1 MEEKIILYEDKK
13 DCCGCAACASICPQG
28 AICMEEDREG
38 FLYPC
43 IIEQKCMRCKRCVKV
58 CPVKKQQKDKPDR
71 NENVF
76 GDTDRVGIIT
86 LYYENN
92 NYGGMAQAYALWRLI
107 NDLGYDAEL
116 ITYKRLVKSQAARA
130 SLIEKVRRNTIKSLM
145 ARYTKKIKNVLEKKI
160 GKNWEDA
167 LRDRTKRLKEFRE
180 SIPHSKTYTMTDI
193 NECAS
198 QYSIFVSGSDQ
209 IWKPGVVDGAF
220 AFSFLDGISGKNIF
234 SYASSVAVTSFP
246 DDYLRFMKKELSKYS
261 AISVREEKNAAQLS
275 DLLGYKI
282 VNVCDPTL
290 LLLSDQWQGLAAARQ
305 IDGSYIFAY
314 LLGNDR
320 KHRKIIQEFA
330 KREKKILVTIPHIKG
345 GNQFAFRI
353 EDWKFGDIQMKSVGM
368 EEFFSLIKY
377 ADCIVTDSFHAT
389 VFSYIF
395 ERPFW
400 VFERIAKDKNVEMNS
415 RIYDLL
421 GRLGLENRIIKGF
434 KIEGVIND
442 INFDE
447 ARRCIEPYL
456 QFSRSYLEKALKN
469 KKSS

>member
-1 MEEKIILYEDKK
+1 MEIQKEK
-13 DCCGCAACASICPQG
+13 
-28 AICMEEDREG
+28 
-38 FLYPC
+38 
-43 IIEQKCMRCKRCVKV
+43 
-58 CPVKKQQKDKPDR
+58 
-71 NENVF
+71 
-76 GDTDRVGIIT
+76 VGIIT
-86 LYYENN
+86 LYFENN
-92 NYGGMAQAYALWRLI
+92 NYGGMAQAYALQKLI
-107 NDLGYDAEL
+107 SDYGFNAEL
-116 ITYKRLVKSQAARA
+116 ISYQRNNKTHIISKST
-130 SLIEKVRRNTIKSLM
+130 LFEKIKRNTIKGLIS
-145 ARYTKKIKNVLEKKI
+145 RYYRKLKNVFEKKVGHEWKVI
-160 GKNWEDA
+160 LQSRAEKLEQ
-167 LRDRTKRLKEFRE
+167 FRRQV
-180 SIPHSKTYTMTDI
+180 PHSEIYTENTI
-193 NECAS
+193 EEC
-198 QYSIFVSGSDQ
+198 QNKYSIFVSGSDQ

-220 AFSFLDGISGKNIF
+220 VFSFLDGIPDKNIF
-234 SYASSVAVTSFP
+234 SYASSVAVTTFS
-246 DDYLRFMKKELSKYS
+246 DDYLLFMKKELSKYS

-290 LLLSDQWQGLAAARQ
+290 LLSLDQWQGLAAARQ

-314 LLGNDR
+314 LLGNNR
-320 KHRKIIQEFA
+320 RHRKIIQEFA

-377 ADCIVTDSFHAT
+377 ADCIVTDSFHVT

-421 GRLGLENRIIKGF
+421 GRLGFENRIIKGF

-447 ARRCIEPYL
+447 ARRRIEPYL

-469 KKSS
+469 RKSS

>member
-1 MEEKIILYEDKK
+1 
-13 DCCGCAACASICPQG
+13 
-28 AICMEEDREG
+28 MEEDREG
-38 FLYPC
+38 FLYPQ
-43 IIEQKCMRCKRCVKV
+43 INEQKCIKCKRCVKV
-58 CPVKKQQKDKPDR
+58 CPVKKQQEDKSA
-71 NENVF
+71 V
-76 GDTDRVGIIT
+76 DTDRVGIIT

-130 SLIEKVRRNTIKSLM
+130 SLLEKIRRNTIKSLM
-145 ARYTKKIKNVLEKKI
+145 ARYTKKVKNVLEQTI

-167 LRDRTKRLKEFRE
+167 LRDRTRRLKEFRE
-180 SIPHSKTYTMTDI
+180 SIPHSKTYTMADI
-193 NECAS
+193 NECTS

-209 IWKPGVVDGAF
+209 IWKPGVVDDAF
-220 AFSFLDGISGKNIF
+220 VFSFLDGVSGKNIF
-234 SYASSVAVTSFP
+234 SYASSVAVASFT

-275 DLLGYKI
+275 NLLEYKI
-282 VNVCDPTL
+282 LNVCDPTL
-290 LLLSDQWQGLAAARQ
+290 LLLSELWKELTAARQ
-305 IDGSYIFAY
+305 IDKPYIFAY
-314 LLGNDR
+314 LLGNSR
-320 KHRKIIQEFA
+320 KQRKIIQKFA
-330 KREKKILVTIPHIKG
+330 KREKKLLVTIPHIKG

-353 EDWKFGDIQMKSVGM
+353 EDWRFGDIQMKSVGM

-400 VFERIAKDKNVEMNS
+400 VFERIAEDKNVEMNS

-421 GRLGLENRIIKGF
+421 GRLGLENRIIKDF
-434 KIEGVIND
+434 KIEGVVND

-447 ARRCIEPYL
+447 ARRRIELYL

>member
-1 MEEKIILYEDKK
+1 MEEKIILYENKK
-13 DCCGCAACASICPQG
+13 DCCGCAACASVCPQD

-38 FLYPC
+38 FLYPQ
-43 IIEQKCMRCKRCVKV
+43 INEQKCIKCKKCVKV
-58 CPVKKQQKDKPDR
+58 CPVKKKHEP
-71 NENVF
+71 VF
-76 GDTDRVGIIT
+76 LGTDRVGIIT

-180 SIPHSKTYTMTDI
+180 SIPHSKTYTMANI

-220 AFSFLDGISGKNIF
+220 VFSFLDGIPDKNIF
-234 SYASSVAVTSFP
+234 SYASSVAVTTFP
-246 DDYLRFMKKELSKYS
+246 DEYQRFMKKELTKYS

-290 LLLSDQWQGLAAARQ
+290 LLSPDQWQGLATARQ
-305 IDGSYIFAY
+305 IEGPYIFAY
-314 LLGNDR
+314 LLGNNR
-320 KHRKIIQEFA
+320 NHRKIIQEFA

-353 EDWKFGDIQMKSVGM
+353 EDWRFGDIQMKSVGM

-400 VFERIAKDKNVEMNS
+400 VFERITKDKNVEMNS

-421 GRLGLENRIIKGF
+421 GRLGLENRIIKGL
-434 KIEGVIND
+434 KIEGVVND

-447 ARRCIEPYL
+447 ARRRIEPYL